1 MKEAI
6 VNGIAHRDYMSTGSV
21 QVELFP
27 DKLLV
32 MSPGRP
38 HPAVDIAHLDKSHP
52 SNPVNPLIADALYQ
66 TGHIERLG
74 TGLEDLFKTC
84 RREGLPKP
92 EAYIGDDNTQ
102 WQFRWDN
109 DHFEEEYG
117 ITLFCRN
124 NKYYVWGA
132 DIDAAETEVLSEWS
146 LNELSCDNFLDSL
159 IFPELP
165 CGEIIQLRNRLA
177 NHLRSDCQLVRNI
190 LADPQ
195 HDKTGII
202 RDADTILADIME
214 ESYEEGFE
222 ITGIGMD
229 ILKTW
234 LNSSDKKA
242 VEALFYDLTNV
253 EFHDY
258 IRKCQEIMEV

>member
-1 MKEAI
+1 MKKNMA
-6 VNGIAHRDYMSTGSV
+6 
-21 QVELFP
+21 
-27 DKLLV
+27 
-32 MSPGRP
+32 
-38 HPAVDIAHLDKSHP
+38 
-52 SNPVNPLIADALYQ
+52 
-66 TGHIERLG
+66 
-74 TGLEDLFKTC
+74 
-84 RREGLPKP
+84 
-92 EAYIGDDNTQ
+92 
-102 WQFRWDN
+102 
-109 DHFEEEYG
+109 
-117 ITLFCRN
+117 LFCRN

-146 LNELSCDNFLDSL
+146 LNELSCDDFLDSL

-165 CGEIIQLRNRLA
+165 CGEIILLRNRLA
-177 NHLRSDCQLVRNI
+177 NHLRSDCQLVRDI

>member
-1 MKEAI
+1 MGYYARGDGFFKFKADKEKEEEITQLIEEIYDICETSYENGTMYFAVSFDDKYFDDYVKEIHEKLTTYII
-6 VNGIAHRDYMSTGSV
+6 VSACIS
-21 QVELFP
+21 
-27 DKLLV
+27 
-32 MSPGRP
+32 
-38 HPAVDIAHLDKSHP
+38 
-52 SNPVNPLIADALYQ
+52 
-66 TGHIERLG
+66 
-74 TGLEDLFKTC
+74 
-84 RREGLPKP
+84 
-92 EAYIGDDNTQ
+92 YIGDDNTQ

-146 LNELSCDNFLDSL
+146 LNELSCDDFLDSL

-177 NHLRSDCQLVRNI
+177 NHLRSDCQLVRDI

>member
-1 MKEAI
+1 MGYYARGDGFFEFKAAKEKEEEITQLIEEIYDICETSYENGTMYFGVSCDDKYFDDYVKEIHEKLTTYII
-6 VNGIAHRDYMSTGSV
+6 VSACIS
-21 QVELFP
+21 
-27 DKLLV
+27 
-32 MSPGRP
+32 
-38 HPAVDIAHLDKSHP
+38 
-52 SNPVNPLIADALYQ
+52 
-66 TGHIERLG
+66 
-74 TGLEDLFKTC
+74 
-84 RREGLPKP
+84 
-92 EAYIGDDNTQ
+92 YIGDDNTQ

-146 LNELSCDNFLDSL
+146 LNELSCDDFLDSL

-177 NHLRSDCQLVRNI
+177 NHLRSDCQLVRDI

>member
-1 MKEAI
+1 MGYYARGDGFFKFKADKEKEEEITQLIEEIYDICETSYENGTMYFGVSCDDKYFDDYVKEIHEKLTTYII
-6 VNGIAHRDYMSTGSV
+6 VSACIS
-21 QVELFP
+21 
-27 DKLLV
+27 
-32 MSPGRP
+32 
-38 HPAVDIAHLDKSHP
+38 
-52 SNPVNPLIADALYQ
+52 
-66 TGHIERLG
+66 
-74 TGLEDLFKTC
+74 
-84 RREGLPKP
+84 
-92 EAYIGDDNTQ
+92 YIGDDNTQ

-109 DHFEEEYG
+109 DHFEE
-117 ITLFCRN
+117 
-124 NKYYVWGA
+124 
-132 DIDAAETEVLSEWS
+132 D
-146 LNELSCDNFLDSL
+146 
-159 IFPELP
+159 PELP

-177 NHLRSDCQLVRNI
+177 NHLRSDCQLVRDI

>member
-1 MKEAI
+1 MGYYARGDGFFKFKADKEKEEEITQLIEEIYDICETSYENGTMYFGVSCDDKYFDDYVKEIHEKLTTYII
-6 VNGIAHRDYMSTGSV
+6 VSACIS
-21 QVELFP
+21 
-27 DKLLV
+27 
-32 MSPGRP
+32 
-38 HPAVDIAHLDKSHP
+38 
-52 SNPVNPLIADALYQ
+52 
-66 TGHIERLG
+66 
-74 TGLEDLFKTC
+74 
-84 RREGLPKP
+84 
-92 EAYIGDDNTQ
+92 YIGDDNIQ

-146 LNELSCDNFLDSL
+146 LNELSCDDFLDSL

-177 NHLRSDCQLVRNI
+177 NHLRSDCQFVRDI

-258 IRKCQEIMEV
+258 IRKCQEVMEV